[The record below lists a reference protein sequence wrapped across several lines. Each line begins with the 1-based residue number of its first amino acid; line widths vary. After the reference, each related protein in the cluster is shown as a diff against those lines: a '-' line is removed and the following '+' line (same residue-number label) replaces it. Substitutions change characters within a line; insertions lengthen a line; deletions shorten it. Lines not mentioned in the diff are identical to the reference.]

1 MAVCEN
7 TVLSGVFSTL
17 SCIFWI
23 FAQLPQILENYKNKS
38 ASGISPS
45 FLLLW
50 FMGDFLSFTSCLMSD
65 VVLKFQV
72 YLSIFFLCNDVTL
85 CFQYYYY
92 NSVYPKT
99 HTLMY
104 SLVNSELTEPSEPT
118 HTDIMIHNRNNQIH
132 IRHTGTE
139 DPSPSSS
146 YNSMD
151 DSKPSAVKIA
161 AVSAVLNGA
170 SVNGL
175 PLVKGSK
182 DTHSQ
187 TSLSSLATE
196 NSTHISQSIGLVLA
210 WGCTAVYCGS
220 RCPQLYKNYKRKS
233 VEGISPMLFGAA
245 LLGNFTYTLSI
256 LTSCE
261 FMDSNTRQ
269 EFFFREL
276 PYILGSSGTIV
287 FDAFYFYQKY
297 LYRNAGVN
305 TSVMAMESW
314 NDVED

>member
-50 FMGDFLSFTSCLMSD
+50 FMGDFLSFTSCIMND

-85 CFQYYYY
+85 CFQFYYYY
-92 NSVYPKT
+92 SVYPKT

-104 SLVNSELTEPSEPT
+104 SLVNTEPTEPSEPT
-118 HTDIMIHNRNNQIH
+118 HSDIMIHNGNNQIH

-151 DSKPSAVKIA
+151 DGKPSAVKIA
-161 AVSAVLNGA
+161 TVSTILNGA

-175 PLVKGSK
+175 PLVKETK
-182 DTHSQ
+182 DTLSQ
-187 TSLSSLATE
+187 TSLSFLATE
-196 NSTHISQSIGLVLA
+196 NYTHISQSIGLVLA
-210 WGCTAVYCGS
+210 WGCTVVYCGS

-261 FMDSNTRQ
+261 FMDSSTRQ
-269 EFFFREL
+269 EFFIREL
-276 PYILGSSGTIV
+276 PYILGSSGTII

-305 TSVMAMESW
+305 TSVMALESW